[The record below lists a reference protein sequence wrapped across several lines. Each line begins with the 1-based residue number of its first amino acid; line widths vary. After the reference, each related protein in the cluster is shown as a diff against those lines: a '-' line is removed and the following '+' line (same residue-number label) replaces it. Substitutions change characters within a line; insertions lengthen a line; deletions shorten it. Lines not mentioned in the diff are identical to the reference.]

1 MVRKPSYK
9 YSGAACDLFFSNPEF
24 AFLFVFFASN
34 EGAKDFSDSYFKQEE
49 DARIARIK
57 EETQRLA
64 LAAQKA
70 LEESQA
76 PQSKAFLTYLANQA
90 SLN

>member
-1 MVRKPSYK
+1 MRGPSYG
-9 YSGAACDLFFSNPEF
+9 YSENAVDLYFATPEF

-34 EGAKDFSDSYFKQEE
+34 EGAKGFSDSDFKQEK
-49 DARIARIK
+49 DDRIARIK
-57 EETQRLA
+57 EETQLLA

-76 PQSKAFLTYLANQA
+76 PQSKAFLTYLA